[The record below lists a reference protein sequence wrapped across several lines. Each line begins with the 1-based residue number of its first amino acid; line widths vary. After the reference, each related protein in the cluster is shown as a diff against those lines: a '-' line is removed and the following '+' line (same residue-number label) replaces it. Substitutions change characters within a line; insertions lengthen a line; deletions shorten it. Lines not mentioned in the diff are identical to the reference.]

1 MDPETLQALGL
12 GPQDTTPPSTDFA
25 SLLGYVPPSAP
36 PASPPPP
43 QVGGPVVDPSQTSPD
58 DAAQVPTPDQLPH
71 PSLTPITN
79 AQFGLKAGMS
89 AGTSVSGYSQAAN
102 TAIHQGPGTALDKK
116 LAGDQAQ
123 ATQRYSPII
132 DEQQRAAHEEIEGA
146 RQTSDVLSQQALVKG
161 ELHTRLAA
169 ANQDFAAKEQG
180 AIEKSQAEAA
190 SSMAS
195 YRLAL
200 ADYAASK
207 VNPSDL
213 WDHAG
218 AAGQVGMM
226 ATAFAHDFLGA
237 RGIKTSGLDTINQA
251 IKNNIDAQLANI
263 AAKKNV
269 TEGFKALWEMQRQ
282 QSSSDAEARKRMHGF
297 YLSSIGDEI
306 EAKLSSY
313 DSKLALAQGQTAKA
327 KILEAQAKNNL
338 EVQKDIDTAA
348 NARATND
355 VHAYSAELSAS
366 SARYAANAHIE
377 AAKIAAGKKD
387 SPLAN
392 LFIDTS
398 KSGDNTA
405 IRRFLP
411 GVTPDAQRKIQENY
425 DNTATTASQIQDL
438 VEIQQKLG
446 AAIPTGNVGLIN
458 KLQGEGQR
466 AAEQLRTIVRTN
478 LLYDSSGKAINE
490 QEMKNFDNMVSKND
504 WWTNGDNTRNLAIL
518 AKSKL
523 DRIKAN
529 VSGSSYEIPEGDPAH
544 GLKTGH
550 NKAAPAEST
559 IFDIESQPGSGKPEE
574 SQTDKLAKWASSPNA
589 LEAYDLKKLPKDGPG
604 NQSSV
609 AADWAKARKEGL
621 VNLDQYL
628 KEGEDGK
635 LGGEILNTR
644 TPKVGL
650 LGNHDEAHVAGTNP
664 NNPDRAFVQLERLA
678 DLAIG
683 GDKKAESLIHELAD
697 KGGDSQLGATLKA
710 YAQWEESQISD
721 RRNGKLPSWESRKTS
736 EE

>member
-36 PASPPPP
+36 PIQPVQPPDATPVGPSLQTAPVTSPE
-43 QVGGPVVDPSQTSPD
+43 QTSSDDPSQAVGPD
-58 DAAQVPTPDQLPH
+58 ALPH

-79 AQFGLKAGMS
+79 AQFGLKTGQSAGMS
-89 AGTSVSGYSQAAN
+89 ASGYSQAAN
-102 TAIHQGPGTALDKK
+102 TAIRQGAGTALDRK
-116 LAGDQAQ
+116 LAQDQVQ

-132 DEQQRAAHEEIEGA
+132 DEQQRAAHEEIEGV
-146 RQTSDVLSQQALVKG
+146 RQVADVTSQQALVKG

-169 ANQDFAAKEQG
+169 ANQDFAVKEQA
-180 AIEKSQAEAA
+180 AIAQSQAEAQ

-237 RGIKTSGLDTINQA
+237 KGIKTSGLDTINQA

-263 AAKKNV
+263 SAKKNV
-269 TEGFKALWEMQRQ
+269 TEGFKTLWEMQRQ
-282 QSSSDAEARKRMHGF
+282 QSSSDAEARKRMQGF

-306 EAKLSSY
+306 EAKLSGY

-366 SARYAANAHIE
+366 SARYAANAHID
-377 AAKIAAGKKD
+377 AARIAAGKKD

-425 DNTATTASQIQDL
+425 DNTASTASQIQDL
-438 VEIQQKLG
+438 VDIQQKLG
-446 AAIPTGNVGLIN
+446 AAIPTGNIGLIN

-529 VSGSSYEIPEGDPAH
+529 VSGSSYEIPEGDPAR
-544 GLKTGH
+544 GLKTGK

-559 IFDIESQPGSGKPEE
+559 IFDIESQPGSGKPVETQSE
-574 SQTDKLAKWASSPNA
+574 KLAKWASSPNA
-589 LEAYDLKKLPKDGPG
+589 LEPFSLRSLPKEGPG
-604 NQSSV
+604 NQASVGRDWAQAQKDGAAASHETNIHDV
-609 AADWAKARKEGL
+609 AAGVNPGFDTKA
-621 VNLDQYL
+621 
-628 KEGEDGK
+628 
-635 LGGEILNTR
+635 
-644 TPKVGL
+644 
-650 LGNHDEAHVAGTNP
+650 
-664 NNPDRAFVQLERLA
+664 NPDRAFVQLERLA
-678 DLAIG
+678 DLALG
-683 GDKKAESLIHELAD
+683 GDKQAAALIHEMVEKSGSENL
-697 KGGDSQLGATLKA
+697 DSTLRA
-710 YAQWEESQISD
+710 YAKWEEMRISNKK
-721 RRNGKLPSWESRKTS
+721 NGAVPAGTEPPVS